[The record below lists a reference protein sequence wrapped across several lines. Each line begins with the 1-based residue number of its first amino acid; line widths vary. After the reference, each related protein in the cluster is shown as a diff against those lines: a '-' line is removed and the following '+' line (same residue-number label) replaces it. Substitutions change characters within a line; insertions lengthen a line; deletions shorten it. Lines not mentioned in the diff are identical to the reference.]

1 MLRVGSVQ
9 NYNNSISFNARFVH
23 NGHLDNVIANASD
36 YDLMKFGKILESMKK
51 RNPKVSYE
59 IVSRPV
65 QNWNWETE
73 GVTLELEK
81 IVDKPEP
88 GIISST
94 SFKDL
99 CVRKSYEKCYDGIL
113 NKINKMLE
121 PFYPEEEVTKVKRET
136 SLKKIDKLLK
146 A

>member
-1 MLRVGSVQ
+1 MLSVGSVQ
-9 NYNNSISFNARFVH
+9 NCNNSISFNARFVH

-51 RNPKVSYE
+51 RNPKVFYE

-65 QNWNWETE
+65 KNWNWE
-73 GVTLELEK
+73 GITLELEK
-81 IVDKPEP
+81 VVDRPEP

-99 CVRKSYEKCYDGIL
+99 CVGKSYEKCYDGIL
-113 NKINKMLE
+113 NKINKILE